1 MRAEKIEELRSYIEE
16 LKTKKLELLDK
27 NSKFLKVERYNCDL
41 NNGQSIIREKLLK
54 GNGNGT
60 AVNILPITIG
70 NTVILTVQP
79 RVFTESTIGIDFPAG
94 YVEPGEEYE
103 KAALRELQEETG
115 YFSKDLREVV
125 KYYQDDGVSAAFNKG
140 YVALDC
146 VKISGQNLD
155 PGEFIRYFECNIDE
169 LFELYEKGY
178 IQGGGS
184 QLLIE
189 KSKEYLKGRR

>member
-1 MRAEKIEELRSYIEE
+1 MRKEKIEELRSYIEE

-41 NNGQSIIREKLLK
+41 NNGQTIIREKLLK

-140 YVALDC
+140 YVAL
-146 VKISGQNLD
+146 
-155 PGEFIRYFECNIDE
+155 
-169 LFELYEKGY
+169 YEKGY

>member
-41 NNGQSIIREKLLK
+41 NNGQTIIREKLLK

>member
-1 MRAEKIEELRSYIEE
+1 MRKEKIEELRSYIEE

>member
-1 MRAEKIEELRSYIEE
+1 MRKYKMEELESYIEE
-16 LKTKKLELLDK
+16 LKTKKKELLDA
-27 NSKFLKVERYNCDL
+27 NSRFLKVERYNCNL
-41 NNGQSIIREKLLK
+41 NNGKTIVREKLLK
-54 GNGNGT
+54 GNGNGS
-60 AVNILPITIG
+60 AVTICPITNK

-94 YVEPGEEYE
+94 YVELGEEYVD
-103 KAALRELQEETG
+103 AAARELQEETG
-115 YFSKDLREVV
+115 YKSNHLIEVV
-125 KYYQDDGVSAAFNKG
+125 KYYQDDGVSAALNRGF
-140 YVALDC
+140 VALNC
-146 VKISGQNLD
+146 KKVSGQNLD

-189 KSKEYLKGRR
+189 KSKKYLERR

>member
-27 NSKFLKVERYNCDL
+27 KSKFLKVERYNCDL

>member
-1 MRAEKIEELRSYIEE
+1 MRKYKLEELESYINE
-16 LKTKKLELLDK
+16 LKTKKKELLDA
-27 NSKFLKVERYNCDL
+27 NSRFLKVERYNCEI
-41 NNGQSIIREKLLK
+41 NNGKTIVREKLLK
-54 GNGNGT
+54 GNGNGS
-60 AVNILPITIG
+60 AVTICPITNK

-94 YVEPGEEYE
+94 YVEPNEEYVD
-103 KAALRELQEETG
+103 AAVRELQEETG
-115 YFSKDLREVV
+115 YRSNHLIEVTS
-125 KYYQDDGVSAAFNKG
+125 YYQDDGVSGAYNRGF
-140 YVALDC
+140 VALDC
-146 VKISGQNLD
+146 RKVSDQNLD

-189 KSKEYLKGRR
+189 KSRKYLGRR

>member
-1 MRAEKIEELRSYIEE
+1 MRKEKMEELRSYIEE
-16 LKTKKLELLDK
+16 LKTKKKELLDK

-41 NNGQSIIREKLLK
+41 NNGKTIVREKLLK
-54 GNGNGT
+54 GNGNGS
-60 AVNILPITIG
+60 AVTILPVTVG
-70 NTVILTVQP
+70 NNVILTVQP

-94 YVEPGEEYE
+94 YVEPNEEY
-103 KAALRELQEETG
+103 KVAALRELQEETG
-115 YFSKDLREVV
+115 YISNDLREVV
-125 KYYQDDGVSAAFNKG
+125 KYYQDDGVSAALNRG

-146 VKISGQNLD
+146 IKVSGQNLD

-184 QLLIE
+184 QLLFE

>member
-1 MRAEKIEELRSYIEE
+1 MRKEKIEELRSYIEE

-27 NSKFLKVERYNCDL
+27 KSKFLKVERYNCDL

-60 AVNILPITIG
+60 AVNILPITMG

>member
-1 MRAEKIEELRSYIEE
+1 MRKEKIEELRSYIEE

-41 NNGQSIIREKLLK
+41 NNGQTIIREKLLK

>member
-1 MRAEKIEELRSYIEE
+1 MRKYKKEELESYIEE
-16 LKTKKLELLDK
+16 LKTKKKELLDT
-27 NSKFLKVERYNCDL
+27 NSRFLKVERYNCDI
-41 NNGQSIIREKLLK
+41 NNGKTIVREKLLK
-54 GNGNGT
+54 GDGNGS
-60 AVNILPITIG
+60 AVTICPITNK

-94 YVEPGEEYE
+94 YVEPDEEYVD
-103 KAALRELQEETG
+103 AAARELQEETG
-115 YFSKDLREVV
+115 YKSNHLIEVV
-125 KYYQDDGVSAAFNKG
+125 NYYQDDGVSAALNRGF
-140 YVALDC
+140 VALNCKKVSD
-146 VKISGQNLD
+146 QNLD

-189 KSKEYLKGRR
+189 RSRKYLGRR

>member
-1 MRAEKIEELRSYIEE
+1 MRKYKKEELESYIEE
-16 LKTKKLELLDK
+16 LKTKKKELIDA
-27 NSKFLKVERYNCDL
+27 NSRFLKVERYNCNI
-41 NNGQSIIREKLLK
+41 NNGKTIVREKLLK
-54 GNGNGT
+54 GNGNGN
-60 AVNILPITIG
+60 AVTICPITNK

-94 YVEPGEEYE
+94 YVESNEEYVD
-103 KAALRELQEETG
+103 AAVRELQEETG
-115 YFSKDLREVV
+115 YRSNHLIEVV
-125 KYYQDDGVSAAFNKG
+125 SYYQDDGVSGAYNRGF
-140 YVALDC
+140 VALNCKKVSD
-146 VKISGQNLD
+146 QMLD

-189 KSKEYLKGRR
+189 RSKKYLGRR

>member
-1 MRAEKIEELRSYIEE
+1 MRKEKIEELRSYIEE
-16 LKTKKLELLDK
+16 LKTKKKELLDK

-41 NNGQSIIREKLLK
+41 NNGKTIVREKLLK
-54 GNGNGT
+54 GNGNGS
-60 AVNILPITIG
+60 AVTILPVTVG

-94 YVEPGEEYE
+94 YVEKDEEYE
-103 KAALRELQEETG
+103 VAALRELQEETG
-115 YFSKDLREVV
+115 YISNDLREVV
-125 KYYQDDGVSAAFNKG
+125 KYYQDDGVSAALNKG

-146 VKISGQNLD
+146 IKVSEQNLD

-169 LFELYEKGY
+169 LFELYEKRY

-184 QLLIE
+184 QLLFE
-189 KSKEYLKGRR
+189 KSKEFLKERR

>member
-1 MRAEKIEELRSYIEE
+1 MRKEKMEELRSYIEE

>member
-1 MRAEKIEELRSYIEE
+1 MRKYKKEELESYIEE
-16 LKTKKLELLDK
+16 LKTKKKELLDT
-27 NSKFLKVERYNCDL
+27 NSRFLKVERYNCDI
-41 NNGQSIIREKLLK
+41 NNGKTIVREKLLK
-54 GNGNGT
+54 GNGNGS
-60 AVNILPITIG
+60 AVTICPITNK

-94 YVEPGEEYE
+94 YVEPDEEYVD
-103 KAALRELQEETG
+103 AAARELQEETG
-115 YFSKDLREVV
+115 YKSNHLIEVV
-125 KYYQDDGVSAAFNKG
+125 NYYQDDGVSGAYNRGF
-140 YVALDC
+140 VALNCKKVSD
-146 VKISGQNLD
+146 QNLD

-189 KSKEYLKGRR
+189 RSRKYLGRR

>member
-115 YFSKDLREVV
+115 YFSKNLREVV

>member
-1 MRAEKIEELRSYIEE
+1 MEELRSYIEE
-16 LKTKKLELLDK
+16 LKTKKKELLDK

-41 NNGQSIIREKLLK
+41 NNGKTIVREKLIK
-54 GNGNGT
+54 GNGNGS
-60 AVNILPITIG
+60 AVTILPITIG

-94 YVEPGEEYE
+94 YVEPGEVYE

-115 YFSKDLREVV
+115 YISKDLREVV
-125 KYYQDDGVSAAFNKG
+125 KYYQDDGVSAALNRGF
-140 YVALDC
+140 VALDC
-146 VKISGQNLD
+146 IKISGQNLD
-155 PGEFIRYFECNIDE
+155 PGEYIRYFECNIDE
-169 LFELYEKGY
+169 LFELYKNGY

-189 KSKEYLKGRR
+189 KSKEFLKGRR

>member
-1 MRAEKIEELRSYIEE
+1 MRKEKIEELRSYIEE

-27 NSKFLKVERYNCDL
+27 KSKFLKVERYNCDL

-189 KSKEYLKGRR
+189 KSKEYLQGRR

>member
-1 MRAEKIEELRSYIEE
+1 MRKEKIEELRSYIEE

-27 NSKFLKVERYNCDL
+27 KSKFLKVERYNCDL